1 MAKSV
6 VFLGHMI
13 DEHGVHPVK
22 EKVQAIREAPVPRNV
37 PELKSYLGL
46 LPYYSKFLPN
56 MAKVLAPLYTLLRKD
71 TGWRWAKNEQAAF
84 DSSKSLLTTDTLLVH
99 FDPDLPLILMCDASS
114 YGIGVVLAHRMPDSS
129 E

>member
-1 MAKSV
+1 MV
-6 VFLGHMI
+6 

-46 LPYYSKFLPN
+46 LTYYSKFLPN

-71 TGWRWAKNEQAAF
+71 TGW
-84 DSSKSLLTTDTLLVH
+84 S
-99 FDPDLPLILMCDASS
+99 
-114 YGIGVVLAHRMPDSS
+114 
-129 E
+129 